1 MSTSPKI
8 AEPTPPAWR
17 RQPLLWIGCATLVAM
32 ALVVACAATAVYL
45 YLNRPAPGARAKILF
60 ADDFSDPSTGW
71 SQRDE
76 PGGWTRYEDGA
87 LHITVRM
94 PELFVWSAAGRHFE
108 DFTVEVDGRL
118 VEGPANGTYGI
129 IFRQQDNRNFYE
141 FDISAD
147 GYYALIRF
155 VDGEWQ
161 PIVDWTPTNVIQ
173 QGRSLNRLRVDAV
186 GNSIRVY
193 VNGQLLA
200 SVNDPSFRS
209 GDIALVAGAG
219 HVAGTHVAFDN
230 LKVSE
235 PRPGP

>member
-1 MSTSPKI
+1 MSTSPNLT
-8 AEPTPPAWR
+8 ESSPFDR
-17 RQPLLWIGCATLVAM
+17 RGQPLLWIGCATLAAM

-45 YLNRPAPGARAKILF
+45 YLNRPAPGTGADILF
-60 ADDFSDPSTGW
+60 TDDFSDPSTGW

-94 PELFVWSAAGRHFE
+94 PNLFVWSAAGRHFE

-118 VEGPANGTYGI
+118 VEGPADGTYGI
-129 IFRQQDNRNFYE
+129 IFRQQDNYNFYE

-155 VDGEWQ
+155 ADGQWQ

-186 GNSIRVY
+186 GNTIRVY

-209 GDIALVAGAG
+209 GDIALVAGTDD
-219 HVAGTHVAFDN
+219 VAGTHVAFDN
-230 LKVSE
+230 LKVTE
-235 PRPGP
+235 PRSGP